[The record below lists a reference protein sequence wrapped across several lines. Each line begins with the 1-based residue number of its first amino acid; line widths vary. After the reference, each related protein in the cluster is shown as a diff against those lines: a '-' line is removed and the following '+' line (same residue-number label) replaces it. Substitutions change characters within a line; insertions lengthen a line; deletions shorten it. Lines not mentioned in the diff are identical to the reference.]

1 MNQVNHTTLP
11 QAAVLMFTKKK
22 SLSELSADLE
32 KRYLVSEPKEIP
44 GEDTI
49 SLLDRITLEMPVAL
63 AFHRVLEECE
73 ETPLVDL
80 GAMEGVGRVFVKDEG
95 QRMGM
100 KAFKVLG
107 GTYALHRLEIRGE
120 LHEGDTVTT
129 FTDGN
134 HGAGLAYA
142 AREAGYKAVIFVPKV
157 MVKSRRD
164 RIEAQGA
171 EVIEVDGDY
180 DTTVAEVMR
189 VAKEKGWVLVGDTS
203 WEGYEQVPR
212 DITTAYSTIFSEALR
227 QMKEEHGL
235 EPTHVILQVG
245 VGSFAAGGIAYCLC
259 EQVPP
264 PRFICVEPT
273 DADCIYEN
281 IRVGGDGTLACQGKT
296 ESVSAGLNCG
306 IPAYKTAWPILR
318 DCCSAYVALGDGW
331 PISAVRELYKHGVIA
346 GESGCCGYAVLM
358 AAREDTKLREDLKL
372 TDQSVVLVVNTEA
385 ATDPDLFNEIIGQEV
400 VVSNGS

>member
-1 MNQVNHTTLP
+1 MSTL
-11 QAAVLMFTKKK
+11 KK
-22 SLSELSADLE
+22 SLTELSADLE
-32 KRYLVSEPKEIP
+32 TRWLVSEPKETP
-44 GEDTI
+44 GEDT
-49 SLLDRITLEMPVAL
+49 SALLERIQLEIPVAL

-80 GAMEGVGRVFVKDEG
+80 GAMEKVGRVFLKDEG

-107 GTYALHRLEIRGE
+107 GTYALHRLEVRGD
-120 LHEGDTVTT
+120 LQEGDTVTT

-142 AREAGYKAVIFVPKV
+142 ARQAGYRAVIFVPKV

-164 RIEAQGA
+164 RIEEQGA
-171 EVIEVDGDY
+171 ELIEVDGDY

-212 DITTAYSTIFSEALR
+212 DITTAYSTIFAEALC

-235 EPTHVILQVG
+235 EPTHVILQAG
-245 VGSFAAGGIAYCLC
+245 VGSFAAGGIAYCLE
-259 EQVPP
+259 EQEPP
-264 PRFICVEPT
+264 PRFVCVEPT

-281 IRVGGDGTLACQGKT
+281 VRVGGDGKLACQGQT

-318 DCCSAYVALGDGW
+318 DHCSAYVALGDGW
-331 PISAVRELYKHGVIA
+331 PIAAVRELHKHGVIS

-358 AAREDTKLREDLKL
+358 AARKDDQMREDLKL
-372 TDQSVVLVVNTEA
+372 NDQSVVLVVNTEA
-385 ATDPDLFNEIIGQEV
+385 ATDPDFFDEIIG
-400 VVSNGS
+400 